1 MKIRRSVKRQSAVT
15 TTIAVMLMLG
25 TFLSTLVGR
34 YPKPGIHF
42 AMFAGN
48 DELAHVLFWNL
59 RVPRVCTAV
68 LLGAVLG
75 ASGMVFQMIF
85 ANPLVEPGFLGVSQ
99 GAAFGAGLSIVL
111 LGNRVWATQGSAAAF
126 ATTGL
131 CFSYMLARRIRFGGW
146 ILRLILAGI
155 SVSAMFTAG
164 LGFLKYTADP
174 LDQLPEITYWL
185 LGGLWSVSW
194 VRLLVIIPVVLPGL
208 GLMAGFRWRL
218 NLLSLNEET
227 AYSMG
232 AAPSRERTLL
242 LGAAVVSTAAV
253 ISVSGIVAWVG
264 LIVPHI
270 SRKIFGADTRFSLP
284 GSMLIGAVFT
294 LLCDDAARA
303 VLAGEIPLGILS
315 SLFGAASFLL
325 LMISKTKEL
334 RR

>member
-1 MKIRRSVKRQSAVT
+1 MKRKSGVT
-15 TTIAVMLMLG
+15 TGIAGLLLLG
-25 TFLSTLVGR
+25 MFLSALVGR
-34 YPKPGIHF
+34 YPRPGIHF
-42 AMFAGN
+42 SLFSGN
-48 DELAHVLFWNL
+48 DELARVLLWNV
-59 RVPRVCTAV
+59 RVPRLCTAV
-68 LLGAVLG
+68 VLGTVLG

-99 GAAFGAGLSIVL
+99 GAAFGAGLAIVL
-111 LGNRVWATQGSAAAF
+111 FGNRVWITQGAAAAF

-131 CFSYMLARRIRFGGW
+131 FLSYILARKIRFGGW

-164 LGFLKYTADP
+164 LGFLKYIADP

-185 LGGLWSVSW
+185 LGGLWSISW
-194 VRLLVIIPVVLPGL
+194 LRLLVILPVVMPGL

-218 NLLSLNEET
+218 NLLSLSEET
-227 AYSMG
+227 AFSMG

-270 SRKIFGADTRFSLP
+270 SRRIFGADTRFSLP
-284 GSMLIGAVFT
+284 GAMLIGGVFT
-294 LLCDDAARA
+294 LICDDVARS

-325 LMISKTKEL
+325 LMVSKTREL
-334 RR
+334 RK